1 MGLITNC
8 VHGNKN
14 INFKIVADAEKTIPY
29 ISSTPS
35 PVGGNNK
42 AVVPVFYFLGLQI
55 IIYYL
60 AFNILFSLT
69 LKHSNGLE
77 KRKHGNGWFG
87 VSINSAT
94 QIEFLGENGYNL
106 LGVS

>member
-1 MGLITNC
+1 M
-8 VHGNKN
+8 
-14 INFKIVADAEKTIPY
+14 EETIPY

-42 AVVPVFYFLGLQI
+42 ALVPIFCFLGLQI

-60 AFNILFSLT
+60 FFDISFSLT

-77 KRKHGNGWFG
+77 KGKHDHGWFG

-94 QIEFLGENGYNL
+94 QTEFLGENGYNL